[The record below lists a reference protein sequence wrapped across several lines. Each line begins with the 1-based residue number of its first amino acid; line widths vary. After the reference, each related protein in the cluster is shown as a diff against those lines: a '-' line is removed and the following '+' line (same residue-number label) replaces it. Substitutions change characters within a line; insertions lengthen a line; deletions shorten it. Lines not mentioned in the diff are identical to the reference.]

1 MYQKIIIKP
10 ILTEKMAI
18 MQERQNKY
26 AFIVSSKANKI
37 QIKSAVENRINVSV
51 SKVATMNFN
60 GKLKNMTTR
69 SNGKTIRTQGRKSGF
84 KKAIVSLNE
93 GSSIDY
99 LNNSAEVQ

>member
-26 AFIVSSKANKI
+26 AFIVSPNANKI
-37 QIKSAVENRINVSV
+37 QIKSAVETKFNVSV

-60 GKLKNMTTR
+60 GKFKNMTTR
-69 SNGKTIRTQGRKSGF
+69 SNGKTIRTQGKKSSF
-84 KKAIVSLNE
+84 KKAVVTLDE
-93 GSSIDY
+93 GDSIDY
-99 LNNSAEVQ
+99 LNGGAEV

>member
-26 AFIVSSKANKI
+26 AFIVSYNANKI
-37 QIKSAVENRINVSV
+37 EIKSAVEKKFSVSV
-51 SKVATMNFN
+51 SKVATMNFK

-69 SNGKTIRTQGRKSGF
+69 SNGKTIRTQGRKSSF
-84 KKAIVSLNE
+84 KKAIITLND

-99 LNNSAEVQ
+99 LNNGAEV

>member
-1 MYQKIIIKP
+1 MYQKIIVKP

-18 MQERQNKY
+18 LQERQNKY
-26 AFIVSSKANKI
+26 AFIVHSGANKI
-37 QIKSAVENRINVSV
+37 QIKSAIENKFNVSV

-69 SNGKTIRTQGRKSGF
+69 SNGKTIRTQGRKSSF
-84 KKAIVSLNE
+84 KKAIVSLSN

-99 LNNSAEVQ
+99 LNGGGDL

>member
-1 MYQKIIIKP
+1 
-10 ILTEKMAI
+10 
-18 MQERQNKY
+18 
-26 AFIVSSKANKI
+26 
-37 QIKSAVENRINVSV
+37 
-51 SKVATMNFN
+51 MNFS

-99 LNNSAEVQ
+99 LNNGAEVQ